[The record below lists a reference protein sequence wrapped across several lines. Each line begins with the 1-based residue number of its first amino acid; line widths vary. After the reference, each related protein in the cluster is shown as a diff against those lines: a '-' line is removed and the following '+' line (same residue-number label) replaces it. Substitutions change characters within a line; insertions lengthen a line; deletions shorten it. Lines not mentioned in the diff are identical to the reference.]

1 MQPDDKA
8 VSVMP
13 FSFQPSVES
22 YEIFENRLMAQ
33 TAFLTLPHFH
43 MPPTHFPHNFAGKIV
58 FIERDPRA
66 VVVSGFHFFPK
77 TPCKAYMDFLELND
91 VNKFAR
97 HVFEGKFLFGKIN
110 EYNQQWKSFAAE
122 NPNISILFLKYE
134 GKRYIW
140 NSILILTC

>member
-1 MQPDDKA
+1 
-8 VSVMP
+8 MP
-13 FSFQPSVES
+13 FSYQPSVES
-22 YEIFENRLMAQ
+22 YEILENRLMAQ
-33 TAFLTLPHFH
+33 TALLTLPHFH
-43 MPPTHFPHNFAGKIV
+43 MPPSHFPPNFAGKIV

-77 TPCKAYMDFLELND
+77 TPSKAYMEFLELDD

-110 EYNQQWKSFAAE
+110 EYNQLWKSFAAQ